1 MEVREYEIAASLRR
15 EMPEVGS
22 TETIHFKM
30 LPYKNLYVMGQRKFV
45 GSLPKRIALK
55 SNYELNYHITV
66 GNGLMVSWNGK
77 CFIMFLVVLS
87 FSISRIQIIAV

>member
-1 MEVREYEIAASLRR
+1 
-15 EMPEVGS
+15 MPEVGS

-66 GNGLMVSWNGK
+66 GNGLIVWCHGN
-77 CFIMFLVVLS
+77 CFMNLFGHLKNAQFMGSGSSQFNLI
-87 FSISRIQIIAV
+87 

>member
-1 MEVREYEIAASLRR
+1 MQCTHIYQVPTEVREYEIAATLRR

-22 TETIHFKM
+22 TETVHFKM

-45 GSLPKRIALK
+45 GSLPSRVALK

-66 GNGLMVSWNGK
+66 YIPALDFQLLLSIKFIINVS
-77 CFIMFLVVLS
+77 
-87 FSISRIQIIAV
+87 